1 MAKKVKSKFHF
12 CPLKILTAYW
22 RYSVFNCTTVIA
34 LALVISMA
42 SPIKAIAQV
51 DSLLVLETGEKD
63 TTQIKRLDPRKALL
77 YSAVLPGLGQV
88 YNGKYWKL
96 PFVYGGFGVTIYV
109 VSFYQKA
116 YHKFSDQ
123 LFRHL
128 GGAAIPGNR
137 SEQNLRFVV
146 DKARRQ
152 RDYYTIITGV
162 WYLLQV
168 VDAHVDA
175 HLQEFKWNKDLRLS
189 LEPSIQQNMLTG
201 RTTGLSLTFKF

>member
-1 MAKKVKSKFHF
+1 
-12 CPLKILTAYW
+12 
-22 RYSVFNCTTVIA
+22 
-34 LALVISMA
+34 MA